1 MIFGLEALTLVTKL
15 RNDPKMLMPQALVG
29 GEEIPVGLAMEM
41 IILVRLIEVQ

>member
-29 GEEIPVGLAMEM
+29 GEEIPVGLSMKM

>member
-15 RNDPKMLMPQALVG
+15 RNDPKRLIPQALVG
-29 GEEIPVGLAMEM
+29 VEEILVGLSMKM